1 MNKYN
6 KNKNSFF
13 TEKDNRNFSRKKT
26 LVKRIFRY
34 AKLVA
39 EQCYIRF

>member
-1 MNKYN
+1 MRKYN

-13 TEKDNRNFSRKKT
+13 TEKDNRNFNRKKT

-39 EQCYIRF
+39 EQCYFRF